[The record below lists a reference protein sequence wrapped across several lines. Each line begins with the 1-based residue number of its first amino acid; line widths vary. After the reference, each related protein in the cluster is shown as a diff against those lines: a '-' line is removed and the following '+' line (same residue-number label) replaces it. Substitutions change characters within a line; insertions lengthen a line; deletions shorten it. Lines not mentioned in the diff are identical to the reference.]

1 MKNHKVVLLI
11 CAWVLWTEGTMFA
24 VAPGQKAGFFY
35 HVQGAHETREA
46 CESARAKLPERKA
59 DPSLGLLS
67 MRDLCLP
74 DTVDPGS
81 RWKP

>member
-1 MKNHKVVLLI
+1 MMQGTIKLF
-11 CAWVLWTEGTMFA
+11 CAWVLWTEAATLA

-35 HVQGAHETREA
+35 HVQGAYETREA
-46 CESARAKLPERKA
+46 CESARAKLPERKP
-59 DPSLGLLS
+59 DHILGILS